1 MVNTLCV
8 GTLNVRGI
16 SSKQKIRL
24 VFNYLQK
31 HKIDVAC
38 LQETCINNN
47 TVHDMKREWRGNL
60 FHIQGTNRPNDLAIL
75 TGSKIIHAEM
85 GVSEK
90 KQTRKGKKK
99 RFFFYNQTKD
109 QQCSPHIC

>member
-16 SSKQKIRL
+16 SSKQKRRL
-24 VFNYLQK
+24 LFNYLQK

-47 TVHDMKREWRGNL
+47 TVHDMKREWKGNI
-60 FHIQGTNRPNDLAIL
+60 FHIQGTSRSNDLATL
-75 TGSKIIHAEM
+75 TGSKIIHEEIEL
-85 GVSEK
+85 VRKNKQEK
-90 KQTRKGKKK
+90 RDK
-99 RFFFYNQTKD
+99 NNNL
-109 QQCSPHIC
+109 